1 LKKCDYLSLCV
12 KHAAPLLP
20 FPPPLTLRFPQR
32 RCIREGKIVPVEIT
46 CRLIQRAIQARGAPP
61 PLVLSGHAASL
72 TPY

>member
-46 CRLIQRAIQARGAPP
+46 CRLIQRAMQARGAPARP
-61 PLVLSGHAASL
+61 CGDPAAE
-72 TPY
+72 PG